1 MVDLGLVQRND
12 YYTGIVFSAYVPH
25 HGAAVLMGGRYD
37 GLCEKFGEPMPAVG
51 FAVDVDACAL
61 LLENG
66 MEEEPAPAVL
76 VYGEPGFEAE
86 AESAVSLLTR
96 QGRLC
101 ELSLFETLEQAEGY
115 ARDRGI
121 PRLVLVG
128 RQVTEMEIK
137 RKGANP

>member
-1 MVDLGLVQRND
+1 M
-12 YYTGIVFSAYVPH
+12 
-25 HGAAVLMGGRYD
+25 
-37 GLCEKFGEPMPAVG
+37 
-51 FAVDVDACAL
+51 
-61 LLENG
+61 
-66 MEEEPAPAVL
+66 
-76 VYGEPGFEAE
+76 
-86 AESAVSLLTR
+86 SLLTR

-101 ELSLFETLEQAEGY
+101 ELSLFETREQAEGY